1 MEGLRRHQWLAFAGT
16 AAVVVAAA
24 LAAGCGSHS
33 KRPKPLAVLRV
44 SCNESWV
51 PTADTFKGFRGWRRT
66 SIRIGPITLMGAKL
80 VPHRDW
86 GAIGNIKFRTL
97 VRPQTPVRVEI
108 APAARS
114 AVGFVSPNDALR
126 SIWPAHGAPIM
137 QLAPCPM
144 NFLPYHG
151 LRAIGYPMFLRVR
164 HNACVP
170 LTVRQTRTGRATRA
184 TVSIGAGRCRS

>member
-1 MEGLRRHQWLAFAGT
+1 MEALRRHQWLAFAGA
-16 AAVVVAAA
+16 AAVVAAAA

-33 KRPKPLAVLRV
+33 KGPKPLAVVRV

-51 PTADTFKGFRGWRRT
+51 PTADTFKGFSGWRRT
-66 SIRIGPITLMGAKL
+66 SLRIGPITLMGAKSI
-80 VPHRDW
+80 PHSDW
-86 GAIGNIKFRTL
+86 AAIGNIKIRTL
-97 VRPQTPVRVEI
+97 VRLQTPVRVEI

-126 SIWPAHGAPIM
+126 EIWPKHGAPIM
-137 QLAPCPM
+137 QLAGCPM

-151 LRAIGYPMFLRVR
+151 LRLIGYPMFLRVR
-164 HNACVP
+164 HNACVG
-170 LTVRQTRTGRATRA
+170 LTVRETRSGRSARG